1 MSAQNPDS
9 ALPQLFDRK
18 RLGLNLEKA
27 WTGKPDF
34 VMQTV
39 IDDLSFRLLPIVRN
53 FSKALIMGPDARA
66 LPEHLSTPDGDI
78 AFKRVSTL
86 VDADGV
92 TKVDPEALML
102 PEDDYDLI
110 VSLLDLQ
117 VVNDVPGFLSRIRH
131 HLKPDGLLLAASIGG
146 RSLSELRTAW
156 LNADA
161 RISGG
166 AFARIAP
173 FMDVKDAGG
182 LLQRAGFALPVS
194 DVEIHRV
201 RYADPLA
208 LMREI
213 KALGAANPMA
223 ETPNRLATPAL
234 LAEAMRAYAEEAMD
248 DDGRIG
254 ATLEILW
261 LSGWAPHESQQK
273 PLRPGSAKISLAQVL
288 KTKND

>member
-1 MSAQNPDS
+1 MPAQLQDNVP
-9 ALPQLFDRK
+9 PRLFDRE
-18 RLGLNLEKA
+18 RLGHNLEKA

-34 VMQTV
+34 ITQTV
-39 IDDLSFRLLPIVRN
+39 IDDLGFRLMPIVRS
-53 FSKALIMGPDARA
+53 FSRALIMGPDARA
-66 LPEHLSTPDGDI
+66 LPKSLMTPEGEIHFD
-78 AFKRVSTL
+78 RVATL
-86 VDADGV
+86 VAADGV
-92 TKVDPEALML
+92 QKVDPEALEL
-102 PEDDYDLI
+102 PHDGYDLI

-146 RSLSELRTAW
+146 RSLTELRSAW

-161 RISGG
+161 RVSGG
-166 AFARIAP
+166 AFARVAP

-182 LLQRAGFALPVS
+182 LLQRAGYALPVT

-213 KALGAANPMA
+213 KAIGAANPMA
-223 ETPNRLATPAL
+223 ETPTRMATPAL
-234 LAEAMRAYAEEAMD
+234 LAEAMRAYADTAMD
-248 DDGRIG
+248 EDGRIG

-273 PLRPGSAKISLAQVL
+273 PLRPGSAKVSFAQVL
-288 KTKND
+288 KTKN